1 MFYLLLTMMEYKYL
15 HLQKR
20 DHHHRV
26 KLTLFIK
33 LNMYQ
38 NEQWALDFCTCLQS
52 FLPCVPAGT

>member
-1 MFYLLLTMMEYKYL
+1 MMEYKYL

-20 DHHHRV
+20 DHHRRV